1 MESSQGK
8 PIDNFEEQLDL
19 EMSLNEAKKQIWK
32 SREEEEMELFNINGF
47 KVSQELLDSKKTN
60 DSPLGKFVI

>member
-19 EMSLNEAKKQIWK
+19 EMSLNEAKK
-32 SREEEEMELFNINGF
+32 
-47 KVSQELLDSKKTN
+47 
-60 DSPLGKFVI
+60 